1 MNKYIGDINMNIIN
15 HLEIYFKSDTNM
27 FNMCKYSLEGGKK
40 IRASISMDICNTL
53 LSSTENVLNAS
64 LTTEYLH
71 TSSLIIDDLP
81 CMDNADFRRDKESVH
96 IKYGETLAQIISVLM
111 VSISMDSLVI
121 DIKNL
126 SYKTKDNKNFIEVM
140 IYLSST
146 ISKTLGNNGLAGGQF
161 LDLCCTNKE
170 VNKFNKNGINI
181 NDLIIKKTGSLF
193 ELCFVIGWLF
203 GEGDMSKLDEIKEL
217 AKNFSMLYQIL
228 DDLEDMKEDKTDNE
242 ENKNYALKY
251 GKEIAII
258 NFIDYRIKFKEGLN
272 KLGLFSDYFN
282 ELIKYIDNKLYNF
295 NQ

>member
-1 MNKYIGDINMNIIN
+1 MNRYIGDINLNIKK
-15 HLEIYFKSDTNM
+15 HLEKYFRSDTNM
-27 FNMCKYSLEGGKK
+27 LDMCKYSLDGGKK

-64 LTTEYLH
+64 LTSEYLH
-71 TSSLIIDDLP
+71 ASSLIIDDLP
-81 CMDNADFRRDKESVH
+81 CMDNTEFRRDKESVH
-96 IKYGETLAQIISVLM
+96 IKYGETLAQIISVLL
-111 VSISMDSLVI
+111 VSISIDSLVR

-126 SYKTKDNKNFIEVM
+126 ASITKDNKNFIDVI

-170 VNKFNKNGINI
+170 VNKFNKDSINI

-203 GEGDMSKLDEIKEL
+203 GEGDISKIDEIKEL

-258 NFIDYRIKFKEGLN
+258 NFIDYRTKFKDGSK

-282 ELIKYIDNKLYNF
+282 ELIKYLDTKLYNF
-295 NQ
+295 N

>member
-1 MNKYIGDINMNIIN
+1 MNRYIGDINLNIKK
-15 HLEIYFKSDTNM
+15 HLEKYFRSDTNM
-27 FNMCKYSLEGGKK
+27 LDMCKYSLDGGKK

-64 LTTEYLH
+64 LTSEYLH
-71 TSSLIIDDLP
+71 ASSLIIDDLP
-81 CMDNADFRRDKESVH
+81 CMDNTEFRRDKESVH
-96 IKYGETLAQIISVLM
+96 IKYGETLAQIISVLL
-111 VSISMDSLVI
+111 VSISIDSLVR

-126 SYKTKDNKNFIEVM
+126 ASITKDNKNFIDVI

-170 VNKFNKNGINI
+170 VNKFNKDSINI

-203 GEGDMSKLDEIKEL
+203 GEGDISKLDEIKEL

-258 NFIDYRIKFKEGLN
+258 NFIDYRTKFKDGSK

-282 ELIKYIDNKLYNF
+282 ELIKYLDTKLYNF
-295 NQ
+295 N